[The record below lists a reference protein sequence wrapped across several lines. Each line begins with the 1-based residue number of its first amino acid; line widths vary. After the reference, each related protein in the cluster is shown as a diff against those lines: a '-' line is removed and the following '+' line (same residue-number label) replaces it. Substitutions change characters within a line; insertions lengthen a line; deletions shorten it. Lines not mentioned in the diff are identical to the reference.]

1 MAASL
6 PTGRNNTI
14 TRASSPAT
22 SETLG
27 REDAGASGPLLD
39 SAKWIPT
46 MVERIVREF
55 QPLKIILFGSQARG
69 DTR

>member
-1 MAASL
+1 
-6 PTGRNNTI
+6 
-14 TRASSPAT
+14 
-22 SETLG
+22 
-27 REDAGASGPLLD
+27 
-39 SAKWIPT
+39 